1 MCAPCPVATS
11 PGGTRRGRGG
21 AHGRPAALPRTPR
34 AASDGTA
41 GLLASGSSYSRAFPR
56 GQPPFGGSTARSGT
70 SPVSYPVTVA
80 GATPES
86 HRLPFRGRRTS
97 SQRRRRHRTV
107 GLSKK
112 ALGRR
117 RRCRCFVNGRSVR
130 SVRSVAIGGSRART
144 DRATADWL
152 RPAPEPAAESASAAP
167 APAPREA
174 RTRQPAWR
182 GSRRS
187 ARC

>member
-56 GQPPFGGSTARSGT
+56 GQPPLGGIHRAQWHISGFVPGYSGGGRAGITPASLSRTADLL
-70 SPVSYPVTVA
+70 A
-80 GATPES
+80 W
-86 HRLPFRGRRTS
+86 
-97 SQRRRRHRTV
+97 RRRRHRTV
-107 GLSKK
+107 GLSKR

-117 RRCRCFVNGRSVR
+117 RRGAVPRPSAI
-130 SVRSVAIGGSRART
+130 SAIG
-144 DRATADWL
+144 
-152 RPAPEPAAESASAAP
+152 AAGGYG
-167 APAPREA
+167 REWIA
-174 RTRQPAWR
+174 LLLIGP
-182 GSRRS
+182 
-187 ARC
+187 